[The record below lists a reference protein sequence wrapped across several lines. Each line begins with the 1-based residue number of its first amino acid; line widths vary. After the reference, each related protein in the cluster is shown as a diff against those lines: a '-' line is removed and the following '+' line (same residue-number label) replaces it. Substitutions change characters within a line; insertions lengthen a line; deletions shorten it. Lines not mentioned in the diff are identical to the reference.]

1 MATTTAAAGRAAV
14 IYLSGVIQSRKRIG
28 GSQVI
33 VGKVC
38 SGYKIAGH
46 DVVIHADRNKA
57 GVASRSS
64 YGAGINQR
72 SQSGAVIIVATVT
85 EHEASL
91 QI

>member
-1 MATTTAAAGRAAV
+1 M
-14 IYLSGVIQSRKRIG
+14 SGVIQSREGIG

-33 VGKVC
+33 VGVGKVC

-72 SQSGAVIIVATVT
+72 SQSGVVIIVATVT